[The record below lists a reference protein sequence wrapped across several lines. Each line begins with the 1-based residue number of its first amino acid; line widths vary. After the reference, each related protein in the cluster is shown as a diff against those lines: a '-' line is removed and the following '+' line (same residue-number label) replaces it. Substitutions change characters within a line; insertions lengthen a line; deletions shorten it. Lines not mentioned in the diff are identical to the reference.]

1 MSISVSM
8 VSAASAERLIE
19 TCLHSLQH
27 GCGALLNEEQ
37 VLVEGPMCIHLS
49 SFFKNVRCNL
59 RLCIPV
65 ALLVCLESIII
76 ISLKHLETPS
86 ISCLQCLFAFYVS
99 GFFFSSSNNLDCFL
113 RFGTAFNHCNVIF
126 KLKYAYR

>member
-1 MSISVSM
+1 M

-19 TCLHSLQH
+19 TCLHSFQH
-27 GCGALLNEEQ
+27 GCVALLNEEQ
-37 VLVEGPMCIHLS
+37 VPVEGPMCIYLS

-65 ALLVCLESIII
+65 ALLICLESIII

-86 ISCLQCLFAFYVS
+86 ISCLQCLFAFHVS
-99 GFFFSSSNNLDCFL
+99 GFFFSSSSSSNNLDCFL
-113 RFGTAFNHCNVIF
+113 RFGTTFNNCNVIF
-126 KLKYAYR
+126 NLKYAYR